1 MDNLDRAS
9 LMASLYRL
17 ATEDVS
23 LNKMYGA
30 VLYVDGKLGIGEL
43 AEREAFVWAVFVAFL
58 AVNRV
63 EK

>member
-1 MDNLDRAS
+1 
-9 LMASLYRL
+9 MASLYRL